1 MHYRNPVHGNLKHI
15 SAGDQTFAK
24 TSIFLVK
31 IDLDPHTLLCSWAA
45 DAGVLVIHLST
56 VSTVKRQ
63 GFLMLTTASP
73 ASHTLVMLGGCKM
86 ERGPARAHLLTKV

>member
-1 MHYRNPVHGNLKHI
+1 MHYRNPVHDNLAHLVWGIRLLLKL
-15 SAGDQTFAK
+15 A
-24 TSIFLVK
+24 FLVK
-31 IDLDPHTLLCSWAA
+31 IDLDPRTLLCSWAA